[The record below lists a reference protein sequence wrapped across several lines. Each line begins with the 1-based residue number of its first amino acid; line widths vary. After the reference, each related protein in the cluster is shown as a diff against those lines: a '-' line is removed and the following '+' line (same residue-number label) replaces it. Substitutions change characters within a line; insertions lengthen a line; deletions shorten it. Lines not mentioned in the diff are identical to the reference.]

1 MPLLPPTLASALAD
15 VAASPPATAAECAQA
30 WADAVQSYAAA
41 VVPPSTTA
49 AAAGSAL
56 AGALVAGFAPPD
68 ASAAM
73 SAAFTAFAATLG
85 GGMAPAFVAVP
96 PPSPCDFASL
106 FAGPKPA
113 THAEA
118 GLAIATLI
126 DTWMRTGTATPASGG
141 AAVPWS

>member
-30 WADAVQSYAAA
+30 WADAVESYASAI
-41 VVPPSTTA
+41 VPPSTTS

-56 AGALVAGFAPPD
+56 AGALVAAFAPPD

-73 SAAFTAFAATLG
+73 SAAFTAFAAALG
-85 GGMAPAFVAVP
+85 LGMAPAFVAVP
-96 PPSPCDFASL
+96 PPTPIDFATQ
-106 FAGPKPA
+106 FANPKPS
-113 THAEA
+113 THAAA
-118 GLAIATLI
+118 GLALATLI

-141 AAVPWS
+141 APVNWT